1 MENFDMSKF
10 MGRWYAIQKFSTAS
24 SCWTYDFIRNA
35 SDGSLKVVQSRD
47 HVVLDTIGLDNNYR
61 YTGSLDVPDPNR
73 PAFMRA
79 RFPMSVAGKSDY
91 VVFATDYENY
101 GAIYTCQSIL
111 FGHRRSATILS
122 RTKTLAPMFVNKVR
136 TKLEGFGVDPHDF
149 SIISHED
156 CHVLPS
162 SSILNFGVGPDS
174 LTNAVKATGQAI
186 GTGVEYVANG
196 VGTIYNTYLAPNS
209 SSPAVRSTLAP
220 ENEVETFSTKRP
232 FNP

>member
-1 MENFDMSKF
+1 M
-10 MGRWYAIQKFSTAS
+10 
-24 SCWTYDFIRNA
+24 
-35 SDGSLKVVQSRD
+35 
-47 HVVLDTIGLDNNYR
+47 
-61 YTGSLDVPDPNR
+61 
-73 PAFMRA
+73 
-79 RFPMSVAGKSDY
+79 
-91 VVFATDYENY
+91 
-101 GAIYTCQSIL
+101 
-111 FGHRRSATILS
+111 
-122 RTKTLAPMFVNKVR
+122 R

-209 SSPAVRSTLAP
+209 SSPAVR
-220 ENEVETFSTKRP
+220 
-232 FNP
+232 